1 MCLIDI
7 SSSSV
12 GFICWASISLATS
25 SSSNDSSFCDK
36 RLLPNIVNQALSE
49 EIQVNLPE
57 IIVQVPDY
65 TQARDEMQRVYPLLA
80 HCCSAPQTNR
90 RTMLSIYIYNIQF
103 SVRGVVSF

>member
-57 IIVQVPDY
+57 IIVQVLKIIEGVGLIPIFY
-65 TQARDEMQRVYPLLA
+65 K
-80 HCCSAPQTNR
+80 
-90 RTMLSIYIYNIQF
+90 F
-103 SVRGVVSF
+103 SKYQPVPT